1 VGPGLADRREHRRR
15 VAVAAGNVLAFPPRF
30 QLAHAIVNTGDAPLR
45 YFAFSA
51 PAASIEMVDYPTSG
65 KRTERTRYGKFRR
78 FYLPNRLDV
87 RYFEGFPLDDT
98 NK

>member
-1 VGPGLADRREHRRR
+1 VPQGSASSAKC
-15 VAVAAGNVLAFPPRF
+15 VTPRF

-78 FYLPNRLDV
+78 FYLPDCLDV
-87 RYFEGFPLDDT
+87 PYFEGFPLDDT
-98 NK
+98 TE